1 MYHLNLLQI
10 MTNLMGEESEPKMKY
25 QNLVESFNKR
35 AENLFN
41 TFEINFDKKILLL
54 KINEHIIKEIKEL

>member
-1 MYHLNLLQI
+1 